1 MIQVKA
7 LVVQQMVLFCSRKEE
22 KEMAKVVQYAE
33 SVFESVKWA

>member
-22 KEMAKVVQYAE
+22 KEMTKVVQYAE